1 MCNVARPI
9 LEEKIFVLFVNFKKL
24 FAALQTFD
32 SYITRFTTS
41 RVDFLIKH
49 FKNMWNFIVQKVWN
63 FTKYEIV
70 QKFHKRFSPSLCIT
84 S

>member
-49 FKNMWNFIVQKVWN
+49 FKNM
-63 FTKYEIV
+63 
-70 QKFHKRFSPSLCIT
+70 
-84 S
+84 